1 MAEEKIEKGVI
12 SEEALEE
19 IAGGLKISGY
29 EISKDTLKKVAIGAG
44 VTVLGLAGL
53 SASGYGLYKL
63 GQKHGYKEG
72 SKHGVEDGHQVGY
85 MVGFEKGY
93 NTGRDEGGAEGYE
106 RGLHAASGIQ

>member
-19 IAGGLKISGY
+19 IAGGLN
-29 EISKDTLKKVAIGAG
+29 ISKDTLKKVAIGAG

-53 SASGYGLYKL
+53 GASGYGLYKL

-85 MVGFEKGY
+85 MEGY

-106 RGLHAASGIQ
+106 RGFHAATALQKLNR